1 MEIEVVTKA
10 HIRLKDER
18 GISFD
23 LYTFTEGGMQIISTE
38 NRGLE
43 VEDRL
48 PRSIIIRERK

>member
-1 MEIEVVTKA
+1 MEIEVITKT
-10 HIRLKDER
+10 HIRLKDEL

-23 LYTFTEGGMQIISTE
+23 LYTFKAGGMQIISTE
-38 NRGLE
+38 NKALE